1 MLFSLKTVVVMILAS
16 VVALLSQPLAGL
28 ARELLPG
35 LYTRTLGN
43 GLNAVV
49 KESHRAPVVAVQV
62 WVKAGSAY
70 ETDREAGITHL
81 IEHMI
86 FKGTEKRG
94 PGEIAGTIEAVGGS
108 INAYTSLDYTVYH
121 CVVPRDYLE
130 TALDVLSDAI
140 FHSKFDPDELERE
153 KKVVLEEIRM
163 REDQPQSRISRLVMK
178 TSYTKFPY
186 RRPVIGFP
194 ETVTSF
200 TRDDIIK
207 YMERRYRPCQMAV
220 IVAGDCDSSSAL
232 KGIEK
237 FFGKAPTQKPDQVI
251 FPVEP
256 EQKEPRMASEA
267 MEVKD
272 GYMAVAFSGIPDFN
286 DQDTPA
292 LDVLAALLGSG
303 ETSRLSAALK
313 DRLQLVHSVD
323 ATAFTP
329 AGPGLFEIFLT
340 LDPDKAQNTLT
351 ELFRELSMLEQ
362 KSITPEELERARI
375 QVETSFVYSQETME
389 GEARKV
395 GVFTVLAGDPSA
407 ENLYLSRVRSV
418 KAADLKR
425 LAGKIFKK
433 SRANIVMVMPEGRLP
448 ELDLNATA
456 AAPVPEKEQEQ
467 KQEPP
472 IPVTGVETSYA
483 EDLVHPIRKVSL
495 ANGLTLLI
503 ESAPE
508 VPTVSIR
515 LVCLGGL
522 RYETPETN
530 GIFNFLASTW
540 NKGTTFRNAQTIA
553 SIIEGLGGRIKGFS
567 GQNTFGLEA
576 RFLSQNLDQG
586 LDLFGEI
593 MLRPTFPEDEVEKQR
608 TLILAR
614 IRQQDDYLPGVTIRE
629 FRRLLFSPHPYGMN
643 PLGTPETVR
652 TIHSADLKAAYRKFT
667 APERSVIAIVGD
679 VDPGEITSRIESMLG
694 TWRASEQI
702 VLPSP
707 PAPAPLESPRSIT
720 LKRESQ
726 QTHIVLGF
734 PGTTMSSPDRYALD
748 VLGAIL
754 SGQGGRLFR
763 NLRDKES
770 LAYSVTSI
778 ESPGLDFG
786 SFSFYI
792 GCAPPKKNKA
802 QKALWREIY
811 RIIGDPVS
819 EDELDRARNWLA
831 GRHEIGLQT
840 HGAKA
845 LDMALNE
852 LYGLGYDYSS
862 KYVKEIKQVTRAQVL
877 DAARKY
883 LNTSAYILVI
893 TGP

>member
-1 MLFSLKTVVVMILAS
+1 MLFSLKTIILMIFVSLAL
-16 VVALLSQPLAGL
+16 VVAAPLAVL
-28 ARELLPG
+28 AKEQIPG
-35 LYTRTLGN
+35 FFYSTLDN
-43 GLNAVV
+43 GLHAVV

-62 WVKAGSAY
+62 WVKAGSVY
-70 ETDREAGITHL
+70 ETDREAGLTHL

-94 PGEIAGTIEAVGGS
+94 PGKIAGEIEGVGGQ

-121 CVVPRDYLE
+121 CVVPKDYLG

-140 FHSKFDPDELERE
+140 FHSKFDPGELERE

-163 REDQPQSRISRLVMK
+163 REDQPRTRLSRLVMN
-178 TSYTKFPY
+178 TSYSVYPY

-194 ETVTSF
+194 ETVSSF
-200 TRDDIIK
+200 TRDDILK
-207 YMERRYRPCQMAV
+207 YMARRYRPCQMSV
-220 IVAGDCDSSSAL
+220 VVVGDCEGKDAL
-232 KGIEK
+232 EEIEK
-237 FFGKAPTQKPDQVI
+237 FFGKAPAQPADSVVL
-251 FPVEP
+251 PVEP
-256 EQKEPRMASEA
+256 EQKQVRVASET
-267 MEVKD
+267 MEIKD
-272 GYMAVAFSGIPDFN
+272 GYMAVAFSGVADFN
-286 DQDTPA
+286 SPDAPV

-303 ETSRLSAALK
+303 ESSRLSLALK
-313 DRLQLVHSVD
+313 DRMQLVHSVD
-323 ATAFTP
+323 ASAFTP

-340 LDPDKAQNTLT
+340 LAPDKAQAALSQLFA
-351 ELFRELSMLEQ
+351 ELALVSQ
-362 KSITPEELERARI
+362 KGVSREELERARI

-395 GVFTVLAGDPSA
+395 GVFTTLSGDPAA
-407 ENLYLSRVRSV
+407 ETEYLTRVRSV
-418 KAADLKR
+418 TAQDLVRVAEKV
-425 LAGKIFKK
+425 FKK
-433 SRANIVMVMPEGRLP
+433 AHANVVMVMPEGQVP

-456 AAPVPEKEQEQ
+456 TVPAEPADEK
-467 KQEPP
+467 KEPA
-472 IPVTGVETSYA
+472 ISVTGVETSYA
-483 EDLVHPIRKVSL
+483 ENLVHPVRKVTLS
-495 ANGLTLLI
+495 NGLTLII

-508 VPTVSIR
+508 VPTVSVR
-515 LVCLGGL
+515 FVCLGGL

-540 NKGTTFRNAQTIA
+540 TRGTTFRNAQTIS

-567 GQNTFGLEA
+567 GQNTYGLEA
-576 RFLSQNLDQG
+576 RFLSQNLDKG

-593 MLRPTFPEDEVEKQR
+593 LLRPSFPEDEVEKQR

-652 TIHSADLKAAYRKFT
+652 SIHSADLKAAYRKFT
-667 APERSVIAIVGD
+667 SPEHSVMAVVGD
-679 VDPGEITSRIESMLG
+679 VDPAELTTKIESMLG
-694 TWRASEQI
+694 QWRAAEQA

-707 PAPAPLESPRSIT
+707 PPPAPLESPRSIT

-734 PGTTMSSPDRYALD
+734 PGTTLTSPDRYALD
-748 VLGAIL
+748 VLSAIL
-754 SGQGGRLFR
+754 SGQGGRLFM

-770 LAYSVTSI
+770 LAYSVTSL
-778 ESPGLDFG
+778 ESPGLDYG
-786 SFSFYI
+786 SFAFYI
-792 GCAPPKKNKA
+792 GCAPTKKNQA
-802 QKALWREIY
+802 QKAMWREIY

-819 EDELDRARNWLA
+819 EAELERARNWLA

-852 LYGLGYDYSS
+852 LYGLGYDYSAT
-862 KYVKEIKQVTRAQVL
+862 YVRRIREVTRAQVM

-883 LNTSAYILVI
+883 LDTSAYILVI
-893 TGP
+893 AGP

>member
-1 MLFSLKTVVVMILAS
+1 MLLSLKTLIALIIASVLAILTMPLAS
-16 VVALLSQPLAGL
+16 M

-35 LYTRTLGN
+35 FYTRTLNN
-43 GLNAVV
+43 GLKAVV

-70 ETDREAGITHL
+70 ESDTEAGITHL

-86 FKGTEKRG
+86 FKGTETRG
-94 PGEIAGTIEAVGGS
+94 PGDIAGAIEAVGGS

-121 CVVPRDYLE
+121 CVVPKDYLD

-140 FHSKFDPDELERE
+140 FHSKFDPAELERE

-163 REDQPQSRISRLVMK
+163 REDQPQSRLNRILMA
-178 TSYTKFPY
+178 TAYTKYPY
-186 RRPVIGFP
+186 RRPVIGYP
-194 ETVTSF
+194 ETVSSF
-200 TRDDIIK
+200 TRDDILK
-207 YMERRYRPCQMAV
+207 YMARRYRPCQMAV
-220 IVAGDCDSSSAL
+220 VVAGDCDGKAAM
-232 KGIEK
+232 KDVEK
-237 FFGKAPTQKPDQVI
+237 FFGKAPAQKTDNVI

-256 EQKEPRMASEA
+256 EQEAPRMASDT
-267 MEVKD
+267 MEIKD
-272 GYMAVAFSGIPDFN
+272 GYLAVAFSGAPDFN
-286 DQDTPA
+286 DKDTPA

-303 ETSRLSAALK
+303 DSSRLSETLK

-329 AGPGLFEIFLT
+329 AGPGLFDIFLT
-340 LDPDKAQNTLT
+340 LDPDKAQDTISA
-351 ELFRELSMLEQ
+351 LFKELSLVYEKAIPQ
-362 KSITPEELERARI
+362 EEVTRAKI

-395 GVFTVLAGDPSA
+395 GVFTTLAGDPTA
-407 ENLYLSRVRSV
+407 ENLYLSKIRAVT
-418 KAADLKR
+418 AQDLKR
-425 LAGKIFKK
+425 VAEKIFRK
-433 SRANIVMVMPEGRLP
+433 SHVNVVMVMPEGRLP
-448 ELDLNATA
+448 ELDLNANPA
-456 AAPVPEKEQEQ
+456 AQEQ
-467 KQEPP
+467 KPEQEPAL
-472 IPVTGVETSYA
+472 PVTGVETTYA
-483 EDLVHPIRKVSL
+483 EDLVHPVRKVTL
-495 ANGLTLLI
+495 ANGLTLII

-508 VPTVSIR
+508 VPTVSVR

-522 RYETPETN
+522 RYEAPETN

-553 SIIEGLGGRIKGFS
+553 TEIESMGGRIKGFS
-567 GQNTFGLEA
+567 GQNTYGLEA

-614 IRQQDDYLPGVTIRE
+614 IRQQEDYLPGVAIRE

-643 PLGTPETVR
+643 PLGTPQTVR
-652 TIHSADLKAAYRKFT
+652 SFHSADLKATYRKFT
-667 APERSVIAIVGD
+667 APERSVLAIVGD
-679 VDPGEITSRIESMLG
+679 VDPNQITEKLESMLG
-694 TWRASEQI
+694 TWRASEEI

-707 PAPAPLESPRSIT
+707 PPPAPLESPRSIT

-734 PGTTMSSPDRYALD
+734 PGTTMNSPDRYALD

-770 LAYSVTSI
+770 LAYSVTSL
-778 ESPGLDFG
+778 ESPGLDYG

-792 GCAPPKKNKA
+792 GCAPQKKNQA
-802 QKALWREIY
+802 QMALWREIY
-811 RIIGDPVS
+811 RIIADPVS
-819 EDELDRARNWLA
+819 EDELKRARNWLA

-862 KYVKEIKQVTRAQVL
+862 RYVQEIKQVNRAQVL

-893 TGP
+893 LGP